1 MATVMDIA
9 GIEYIT
15 SRIQKRLNMYCP
27 SIFFV
32 VGSTKGNTLILYK
45 LLEGISSMLLASGS

>member
-45 LLEGISSMLLASGS
+45 LPITSVSALMKDY